1 MCMEAGLL
9 GGQQEWQ
16 GSPADPSCRGDNA
29 ETVKTQVSRQL
40 ISHIG
45 LYSCSNSTSIARACS
60 IIMASQTFATPFAD
74 GYRDNS
80 PNRPQIRRKPLS
92 SAFSNQN
99 TLHNERD
106 PDATEGAQQPNQPLM
121 GQPKHHQ
128 LSSSVRGLRGQKRN
142 ATTLSE
148 KTPGRR
154 HKFNHV
160 VSKYWLV
167 GISAWILALL
177 IFGGLVGVLK
187 AFDGANVP
195 KWRFGI
201 TLGAIASLFAS
212 VGGYILMI
220 PLSSALGQWKWLWCR
235 TTRPVSDF
243 TVIERAS
250 RGPLGSLLLLFRWKG
265 GYVFSPVLYTV

>member
-1 MCMEAGLL
+1 
-9 GGQQEWQ
+9 
-16 GSPADPSCRGDNA
+16 
-29 ETVKTQVSRQL
+29 
-40 ISHIG
+40 
-45 LYSCSNSTSIARACS
+45 
-60 IIMASQTFATPFAD
+60 MASPTFATPFAD
-74 GYRDNS
+74 GHRDNS
-80 PNRPQIRRKPLS
+80 PNRLQIRRKPLS
-92 SAFSNQN
+92 STFSNQ
-99 TLHNERD
+99 TALHNERD
-106 PDATEGAQQPNQPLM
+106 PDANEGAQQPHQPLM

-128 LSSSVRGLRGQKRN
+128 ISSSIPDLTGQKRN
-142 ATTLSE
+142 PTTLSE

-154 HKFNHV
+154 HKFNHII
-160 VSKYWLV
+160 SKYWLV
-167 GISAWILALL
+167 EISTWILALL

-220 PLSSALGQWKWLWCR
+220 PLASALGQWKWLWCR